1 MIRRPPRATRT
12 DTRFPYTTLFRSDG
26 QRLFQGLC
34 DDRLADRLRRRRAL
48 ADQGDGEAP
57 EPVDLEPLL
66 DRAGG
71 GGGGAQRRPELPQG
85 ARAGVPGAARPCR
98 VDAQP
103 GRRDPLPA
111 ARGRVLRL
119 SRTVATYQQG
129 DPDRKGVVEGKS
141 VSVR

>member
-1 MIRRPPRATRT
+1 MIRRPTISTRT
-12 DTRFPYTTLFRSDG
+12 DTLFPYTTLVRSGLPLALRAHADG

-85 ARAGVPGAARPCR
+85 ARAGVPGARSEEHTSEL
-98 VDAQP
+98 QSLM
-103 GRRDPLPA
+103 RRSYA
-111 ARGRVLRL
+111 VLCL
-119 SRTVATYQQG
+119 
-129 DPDRKGVVEGKS
+129 KK
-141 VSVR
+141 